1 MYYITEQLI
10 MIIPKIIIKNTSSE
24 KAWRYVVVYT
34 YPRLTKP
41 DIRLEEIENKLNTSK
56 GSKHIGALPESTYV
70 GETSM
75 GSRGHIWIKD
85 KATFLYG
92 VNNRL

>member
-1 MYYITEQLI
+1 M
-10 MIIPKIIIKNTSSE
+10 
-24 KAWRYVVVYT
+24 VVYT

-75 GSRGHIWIKD
+75 GSRGHI
-85 KATFLYG
+85 
-92 VNNRL
+92 